1 MIRLDLIFFAFAMA
15 PFFVGCSEEAYR
27 IEDSVCGK
35 FLATHLDLE
44 KNISIFRVLTVLT

>member
-1 MIRLDLIFFAFAMA
+1 MIRLDLVFVAFAMT
-15 PFFVGCSEEAYR
+15 FFVGCSEESYR

-44 KNISIFRVLTVLT
+44 KKISIFRVLTVLT